1 MRIASNG
8 LQEKQRK
15 HSEAD
20 FVIITRY
27 GDGKKFAET
36 FNPDLQRAC
45 AENIERSFSGDAPTI
60 ASLRNAYP
68 TEQVRVWI
76 LAQLENLNIYAGTKN
91 KMNPDQMMML
101 SDVIMTEYF
110 YLKASELLLFFYQFK
125 AGKYGELYGSVD
137 PLRVSSALIE
147 FAAYRRDMIFRIEQ
161 KQMEVQRLS
170 YESMRNA
177 TTWHHYLK
185 LKFKRSKRQWRL
197 KNGGVV
203 FRNNGA

>member
-20 FVIITRY
+20 LAIITRY

-60 ASLRNAYP
+60 ASLRSAYS

-76 LAQLENLNIYAGTKN
+76 LAQLENLNAYAGTKN

-101 SDVIMTEYF
+101 SDIIMVEYF
-110 YLKASELLLFFYQFK
+110 YFKASELLLFFYQFK
-125 AGKYGELYGSVD
+125 TGKYGELYGSVD
-137 PLRVSSALIE
+137 PLRISSALIE
-147 FAAYRRDMIFRIEQ
+147 FAAYRSDMIFRIEQ
-161 KQMEVQRLS
+161 KQKEEQRS
-170 YESMRNA
+170 GQHKKNVI
-177 TTWHHYLK
+177 TGHQYLK
-185 LKFKRSKRQWRL
+185 LKFLRSKKQWRF

-203 FRNNGA
+203 FRDNRA